1 MNNKVAIV
9 TGGNRG
15 IGLETAKQLAEKGLI
30 VILTARD
37 SAKGKSLVDDFK
49 KKKLDIHFHQLDVT
63 KTESIAALIKFTEK
77 EFGRLDVLVNNA
89 GIFPDESWST
99 PILKTSVDT
108 IREAM
113 ETNVYGAFQLSQL
126 AVPLMKKNEYGRI
139 VNVSSGMGQLN
150 DMEGGSIAYR
160 TSKTALNV
168 LTRVLAKELAG
179 ENILVNSVC
188 PGWVRTD
195 MGGANAER
203 PVEKGAETLVWLATL
218 PDGATSGGFFRDK
231 KPIEW

>member
-1 MNNKVAIV
+1 MNKVAIV
-9 TGGNRG
+9 TGSNRG
-15 IGLETAKQLAEKGLI
+15 IGLETAKQLAEKGLT

-37 SAKGKSLVDDFK
+37 ASKGKSIANDFK
-49 KKKLDIHFHQLDVT
+49 NNKLDVHFHELDVT
-63 KTESIAALIKFTEK
+63 NLESIAKLIKFTEK

-89 GIFPDESWST
+89 GIFPDKNWST
-99 PILKTSVDT
+99 DVLKTHVDT
-108 IREAM
+108 VRVAM
-113 ETNVYGAFQLSQL
+113 ETNVYGAYQLSQL
-126 AVPLMKKNEYGRI
+126 AIPLMRKNKYGRI

-168 LTRVLAKELAG
+168 LTRVLAKELG
-179 ENILVNSVC
+179 SENILINSVC

-218 PDGATSGGFFRDK
+218 PDGSTSGGFFRDK

>member
-1 MNNKVAIV
+1 MSKIAIV

-15 IGLETAKQLAEKGLI
+15 IGLETAKQLAEKGLT

-37 SAKGKSLVDDFK
+37 SSKGKSIVEDCK
-49 KKKLDIHFHQLDVT
+49 KKKLDMHFHELDVT
-63 KTESIAALIKFTEK
+63 NPESISKLIKFVGK

-89 GIFPDESWST
+89 GIFPDENWST

-108 IREAM
+108 VREAL
-113 ETNVYGAFQLSQL
+113 ETNVYGAYQLCQL
-126 AVPLMKKNEYGRI
+126 VVPLMEKNKYGRI
-139 VNVSSGMGQLN
+139 VNVSSGMGQLS

-168 LTRVLAKELAG
+168 LTRVLAKELG
-179 ENILVNSVC
+179 DQNILVNSVC

-218 PDGATSGGFFRDK
+218 PDGAPSGGFFRDK

>member
-1 MNNKVAIV
+1 VSKIAIV

-15 IGLETAKQLAEKGLI
+15 IGLETAKQLAEKGLT

-37 SAKGKSLVDDFK
+37 SSKGKSIVEDCK
-49 KKKLDIHFHQLDVT
+49 KKKLDMHFHELDVT
-63 KTESIAALIKFTEK
+63 NPESISKLIKFVGK

-89 GIFPDESWST
+89 GIFPDENWST

-108 IREAM
+108 VREAL
-113 ETNVYGAFQLSQL
+113 ETNVYGAYQLCQL
-126 AVPLMKKNEYGRI
+126 VVPLMEKNKYGRI
-139 VNVSSGMGQLN
+139 VNVSSGMGQLS

-168 LTRVLAKELAG
+168 LTRVLAKELG
-179 ENILVNSVC
+179 DQNILVNSVC

-218 PDGATSGGFFRDK
+218 PDGAPSGGFFRDK